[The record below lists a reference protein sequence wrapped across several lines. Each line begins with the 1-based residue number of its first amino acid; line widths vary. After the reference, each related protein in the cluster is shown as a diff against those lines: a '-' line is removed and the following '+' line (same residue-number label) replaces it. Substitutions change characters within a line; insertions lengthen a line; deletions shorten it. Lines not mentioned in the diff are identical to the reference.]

1 MPLTPPLCPLLPAA
15 MRGGLCSSELATTV
29 RRTLLCVATLM
40 AIGACRTDDR
50 AVPEPDSARPMVSE
64 SDFQKLQ
71 SADTVRG
78 LAVDTLHPPV
88 ARQSTGTAPQAT
100 RAELAALA
108 DVLIIPV
115 TGVEPADLVDTFEE
129 ARGTRRHGALD
140 ILSPRGTPVVSATE
154 GRLMKL
160 HTSENGGFMVYT
172 ADASQR
178 FILLYAHL
186 DRYASGL
193 SEGMRLR
200 RGQRLGY
207 VGTTGNA
214 PPNVPHL
221 HFGIARAADVHQWWK
236 GIPVDPLPLLRE
248 PVSGAA
254 RLTP

>member
-1 MPLTPPLCPLLPAA
+1 MSPTLLPAA
-15 MRGGLCSSELATTV
+15 IRGVLCASEMAGIV
-29 RRTLLCVATLM
+29 RRVLLSAAAVM
-40 AIGACRTDDR
+40 AIVACRTDDQS
-50 AVPEPDSARPMVSE
+50 APEPDSARPMVSE

-78 LAVDTLHPPV
+78 LAVDTPAAPV
-88 ARQSTGTAPQAT
+88 VRPTTGKAPQAT

-108 DVLIIPV
+108 NALIIPV
-115 TGVEPADLVDTFEE
+115 SGVEADELVDTFEE
-129 ARGTRRHGALD
+129 VRGTRSHEALD
-140 ILSPRGTPVVSATE
+140 ILSPRGTPVVSASD

-160 HTSENGGFMVYT
+160 HTSDNGGLMVYA

-178 FILLYAHL
+178 FILFYAHL

-200 RGQRLGY
+200 QGQRLGY

-221 HFGIARAADVHQWWK
+221 HFGIARAADVEEWWK
-236 GIPVDPLPLLRE
+236 GTPIDPLPLLRE
-248 PVSGAA
+248 PASDAA
-254 RLTP
+254 RRNP